1 MKLRHLMT
9 FSQICIYTIAQR
21 TKLAEAASRPM
32 PAAFS
37 ETKPWVMGFRLWR
50 QAKDNDIEMPIVFG
64 DAVDCSKLI
73 YWGILKDVIIDG
85 KSTNY
90 SVDRLQRVRGCRRPQ
105 DLRLR
110 STGAQIAAHFIRPY
124 AICQTPEFLRV
135 EEQRQVPSLLR
146 DIG

>member
-64 DAVDCSKLI
+64 DAVDCS
-73 YWGILKDVIIDG
+73 DRCNPG
-85 KSTNY
+85 KTHPRSDTCTDTRACFNWTF
-90 SVDRLQRVRGCRRPQ
+90 DRMHRP
-105 DLRLR
+105 RKK
-110 STGAQIAAHFIRPY
+110 AA
-124 AICQTPEFLRV
+124 
-135 EEQRQVPSLLR
+135 
-146 DIG
+146 